1 MISSS
6 MYCTN
11 CGTANVQ
18 QAKFCFGCGHALHSG
33 ALGASGSLTGL
44 LTHNQELNRR
54 YRIIKQVGKGG
65 FGAVYMAADLPFG
78 NVLVSIKEMT
88 QSRVSQPHRLAATDC

>member
-1 MISSS
+1 

-33 ALGASGSLTGL
+33 ALATSGSLTGL

-54 YRIIKQVGKGG
+54 YRIIKQVGNYGESFEANLKPLGFERGLNRLWSQGG
-65 FGAVYMAADLPFG
+65 LLYVPP
-78 NVLVSIKEMT
+78 I
-88 QSRVSQPHRLAATDC
+88 R